1 MPVYEYQCED
11 GHVTTVLHASYDLE
25 EIECRQMELVKGTG
39 AKYPCLAR
47 ARRRP
52 FYLEQ
57 TVTGLPTR
65 APLLPPRPA
74 PRSSKKESADTAGE
88 MMDEFAHDS
97 YQWDRKYAAGGEY
110 AEGDWDSRPKSKRE
124 S

>member
-1 MPVYEYQCED
+1 MPWYTYRCPL
-11 GHVTTVLHASYDLE
+11 GHAFDRRAGYDDAAMK
-25 EIECRQMELVKGTG
+25 CRERGCSKV
-39 AKYPCLAR
+39 AV
-47 ARRRP
+47 RRS

-74 PRSSKKESADTAGE
+74 PRSSRREGPDTAAE
-88 MMDEFAHDS
+88 MMDEFAHKS
-97 YQWDRKYAAGGEY
+97 YQYDKKYAAGGEY
-110 AEGDWDSRPKSKRE
+110 AEGPDWTARARSRRE